1 MKNQGKRRREVRR
14 AAFVMDG
21 AAPLA
26 YKGVNESVAEAAK
39 QRWRVPNHLNVS
51 LPVACDSKL

>member
-1 MKNQGKRRREVRR
+1 MRR

-51 LPVACDSKL
+51 LPVACDSTL